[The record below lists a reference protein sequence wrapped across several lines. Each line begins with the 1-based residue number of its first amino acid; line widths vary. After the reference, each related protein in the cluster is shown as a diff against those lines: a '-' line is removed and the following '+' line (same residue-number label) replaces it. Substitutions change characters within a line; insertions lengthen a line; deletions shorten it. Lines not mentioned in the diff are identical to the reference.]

1 MTETQIAYVEHSKT
15 IIKNFGRSESMWM
28 KKSIEDWENL
38 EAMTKK
44 NEEITKENED
54 LKNRLNQ
61 LQKDFEWSQKRNES
75 KNRRI
80 ERLKKGEDR
89 NQEFRTDY

>member
-1 MTETQIAYVEHSKT
+1 MTKSQIAYIKDIKEDVQAKLKT
-15 IIKNFGRSESMWM
+15 ILMQK
-28 KKSIEDWENL
+28 DAVQHLWEIL
-38 EAMTKK
+38 EKATKK
-44 NEEITKENED
+44 NKEITKENED

-61 LQKDFEWSQKRNES
+61 LQEDFEWSQKRIDS
-75 KNRRI
+75 QKRRI